1 MKKYPSIFEKDFGD
15 GVSVV
20 YTGNPEKPEAF
31 FNAANIEEML
41 GTKNPFSSAS
51 NRVNTLV
58 GRIRRYL
65 EKNPDSP
72 HLEEGTKVELIGSVK
87 PAYMLGDD
95 GVYKVLGVK
104 SSHNVTARTSYYY
117 NTATVFYVL
126 NTAMT
131 DVANDIQHW
140 INGEVLPAILKH
152 GEYIGVRKDGIGMRC
167 MLTESIKRRIDA
179 GELTDKAYAD
189 VTDAV
194 YYIRYGMHT
203 NELRRY
209 MCLAPEANI
218 REALS
223 QDELRVLG
231 EIENKISGCID
242 VAMPIEEIGQN
253 KKLIKLYR
261 KSLV

>member
-131 DVANDIQHW
+131 DVANDLQHW
-140 INGEVLPAILKH
+140 INGEVLPTIRRTGSFNLSRH
-152 GEYIGVRKDGIGMRC
+152 LGIRTRGF
-167 MLTESIKRRIDA
+167 LTDAIKRCID
-179 GELTDKAYAD
+179 EKTLDDKAYMD
-189 VTDAV
+189 VTDLV
-194 YYIRYGMHT
+194 YFIRFGVHSMT
-203 NELRRY
+203 LRQM
-209 MCLAPEANI
+209 MCLKEGENI
-218 REALS
+218 REHLGQEDLDALC
-223 QDELRVLG
+223 ELEAKV
-231 EIENKISGCID
+231 STCID
-242 VAMPIEEIGQN
+242 LGMSISEIAQN
-253 KKLIKLYR
+253 PRLTKLYR
-261 KSLV
+261 KHI

>member
-1 MKKYPSIFEKDFGD
+1 MKKYPSIFEKGFGE

-41 GTKNPFSSAS
+41 GTKNPFASAT

-65 EKNPDSP
+65 ELNPNAP
-72 HLEEGTKVELIGSVK
+72 HLEEGTKVELIGSAK
-87 PAYMLGDD
+87 PASMIADD

-117 NTATVFYVL
+117 NLATVFYVL

-140 INGEVLPAILKH
+140 INGEVLPTIAKH
-152 GEYIGVRKDGIGMRC
+152 GEYIGVRKNGIGMRC
-167 MLTESIKRRIDA
+167 MLTDSIKRRIDA
-179 GELTDKAYAD
+179 GELTEEAYAEATD
-189 VTDAV
+189 VV
-194 YYIRYGMHT
+194 YFIRYGMHT
-203 NELRRY
+203 SELRRY
-209 MCLAPEANI
+209 LGLPPEANI
-218 REALS
+218 REALP
-223 QDELRVLG
+223 QDELRILS
-231 EIENKISGCID
+231 EIENKLSGCID
-242 VAMPIEEIGQN
+242 VAMPLEDVAQN
-253 KKLIKLYR
+253 KKLRKLYR
-261 KSLV
+261 KSLI

>member
-20 YTGNPEKPEAF
+20 YTGDPEKPEPF

-41 GTKNPFSSAS
+41 GTKNPYGSAS

-58 GRIRRYL
+58 GRIRQYL
-65 EKNPDSP
+65 ETNPDTP
-72 HLEEGTKVELIGSVK
+72 HLEERTKVDLIGSVK
-87 PAYMLGDD
+87 PAEMVADD

-104 SSHNVTARTSYYY
+104 SSHNATARTSYYY

-131 DVANDIQHW
+131 DVANEIQHW
-140 INGEVLPAILKH
+140 INGEVLPTIAKY
-152 GEYIGVRKDGIGMRC
+152 GEYVGVRKDGIGMRRC
-167 MLTESIKRRIDA
+167 LTDSIKRRIDA
-179 GELTDKAYAD
+179 KELDEKAYAT
-189 VTDAV
+189 VTDVV
-194 YYIRYGMHT
+194 YLIRYGFHT
-203 NELRRY
+203 STARKLWG
-209 MCLAPEANI
+209 LAPDANL

-231 EIENKISGCID
+231 ELENK
-242 VAMPIEEIGQN
+242 VAGLVDIGMDLDDIATN
-253 KKLIKLYR
+253 ERLIKIYR
-261 KSLV
+261 KVP